1 MDLSREIARGRRSGP
16 IPPELVRELAALSA
30 ASEDQLHVLAGAGRW
45 DLYAQG
51 ESIVRPGSGSQFVFI
66 VIDGIV
72 RVYADPGAG
81 HTATLFF
88 LRHDDILDVGR
99 LPDPL
104 GEVLYAE
111 AFSRQV
117 LLCRFPWQVFHTT
130 ALAHPQT
137 AWAVLAQSRSREQ
150 QAACRLI
157 ECTCR
162 DATAR
167 TAHIVS
173 EVHRA
178 MPAQLAGMSQERS
191 AEIVG
196 ISVTATKRALKA
208 FERRRLVHHIP
219 GKRGVEV
226 LDDETLA
233 TL

>member
-1 MDLSREIARGRRSGP
+1 MDLSPEIASGCRSGP
-16 IPPELVRELAALSA
+16 ITPELVRELAVLRA
-30 ASEDQLHVLAGAGRW
+30 ASEEQLRVLAGVGRW

-51 ESIVRPGSGSQFVFI
+51 ESIVRPGSGLEFVFI
-66 VIDGIV
+66 VVDGVV
-72 RVYADPGAG
+72 RVYGDPGAG
-81 HTATLFF
+81 HSATLFF
-88 LRHDDILDVGR
+88 LAHADILDAGR

-104 GEVLYAE
+104 GDVLYAE

-117 LLCRFPWQVFHTT
+117 LLYRFPWQVFHTAT
-130 ALAHPQT
+130 LAHPQT
-137 AWAVLAQSRSREQ
+137 AWAVLTQARRREQ

-157 ECTCR
+157 DCTCR
-162 DATAR
+162 DTTTR
-167 TAHIVS
+167 TAHILA

-178 MPAQLAGMSQERS
+178 IPAQLAGMSQERL

-196 ISVTATKRALKA
+196 ISVTATKRAVRTL
-208 FERRRLVHHIP
+208 EHRHLVQHTA